1 MPDSYSQYGE
11 DLIVAAHFGA
21 IQGFGNLGAGNLI
34 DVGAYAPFDL
44 SNSRLLIERG
54 WDATLIELS
63 PEPLKGLIREYA
75 GSDRVRVVAAAV
87 TACPQFV
94 RKFRITD
101 DAISCDTP
109 EQEAKFKDLRP
120 GYDGG
125 FFGELWVPTLTVQQ
139 IVDQFYGDKPI
150 HFANIDTEG
159 TSVELA
165 VEFMKLEH
173 GWKPQ
178 CLCVEHD
185 GRLQEIAEH
194 GQTYGYRVEHVNGVN
209 VILVRR

>member
-1 MPDSYSQYGE
+1 MPNSFSQHGE
-11 DLIVAAHFGA
+11 DQIIVGLFS
-21 IQGFGNLGAGNLI
+21 QPGNLI

-75 GSDRVRVVAAAV
+75 GSDRVRVVAAAI
-87 TACPQFV
+87 TTCPQFV

-101 DAISCDTP
+101 DAISCDNP

-125 FFGELWVPTLTVQQ
+125 FFGELWVPTVSVRQL
-139 IVDQFYGDKPI
+139 VDQFYGDKPI
-150 HFANIDTEG
+150 NFVNIDTEG
-159 TSVELA
+159 TSVDLA
-165 VEFMKLEH
+165 VQFMDLD
-173 GWKPQ
+173 GAWKPN
-178 CLCVEHD
+178 CICVEHD
-185 GRLQEIAEH
+185 GRLIELIEQAQRL
-194 GQTYGYRVEHVNGVN
+194 GFRSEHVNGVN
-209 VILVRR
+209 AILVKR